1 MTDPSTPAVAEAM
14 FIVGAGAITFFN
26 RRGDN
31 HTAPRTRATCQIL
44 TGIAGKRLCAGR
56 WEPKNNPQP
65 VSR

>member
-1 MTDPSTPAVAEAM
+1 MTNLSTPAVAEAM
-14 FIVGAGAITFFN
+14 FIVGAGAMTLFN

-31 HTAPRTRATCQIL
+31 HTPTRTRATCQIL
-44 TGIAGKRLCAGR
+44 TGIAGR